1 MYRIVRREQFSETNF
16 LWEVEAPDVARSAQP
31 GQFIMV
37 RLHEGSERVPLT
49 VADFDR
55 EAGTVT
61 IVVQA
66 LGKTTK
72 EIWVNSG
79 DRRTYTSLED
89 AKKARE
95 EKPCQ

>member
-1 MYRIVRREQFSETNF
+1 MKFE
-16 LWEVEAPDVARSAQP
+16 
-31 GQFIMV
+31 
-37 RLHEGSERVPLT
+37 
-49 VADFDR
+49 
-55 EAGTVT
+55 
-61 IVVQA
+61 
-66 LGKTTK
+66 GKTTK